1 MPFIM
6 GIDLSMFD
14 YAIEYLNEE
23 ENIFIVNIT
32 ADEITISSS
41 FNNKNTKKYKK
52 ITKKD
57 LL

>member
-14 YAIEYLNEE
+14 YALEYLNEE

-32 ADEITISSS
+32 TDEITVSSIL
-41 FNNKNTKKYKK
+41 NDKKNKKKK
-52 ITKKD
+52 ITKQD
-57 LL
+57 IL

>member
-14 YAIEYLNEE
+14 YALEFLNEE
-23 ENIFIVNIT
+23 ENIFIVNILS
-32 ADEITISSS
+32 DEVTVSGLINSTK
-41 FNNKNTKKYKK
+41 NNKNKTTLKA
-52 ITKKD
+52 D